1 VAEEVAKV
9 LGVAHPR
16 SLDPHQGFF
25 KMGMDSIMTVQ
36 LRHCLETSLVCS
48 LPPTL
53 AFEYPTI
60 EALTR
65 YLGQEVL
72 GLDVP
77 DRPAPVATSADQGV
91 QASALLDTLSEQAL
105 AALLDDELATI
116 AELTERRNRG

>member
-1 VAEEVAKV
+1 
-9 LGVAHPR
+9 
-16 SLDPHQGFF
+16 
-25 KMGMDSIMTVQ
+25 MGMDSIMTVQ

-77 DRPAPVATSADQGV
+77 DRPAHGATSADQGV
-91 QASALLDTLSEQAL
+91 QASARSTRFQNRHWSPSWMMSWQRSLS
-105 AALLDDELATI
+105 
-116 AELTERRNRG
+116 